1 MKKEIGKE
9 SKPVSLNATSLFGS
23 RDDLPVW
30 ILSESQE
37 TSGEYMLITCS
48 NSKGTSSAIYFSGK
62 TTEVNASDFVQT
74 PKERVLTDSERFR
87 ARIYSIY
94 VTLGYAFLAV
104 LMTFSILSFGGVV
117 KARVVLT
124 ESMTPLIKPGDVV
137 ITTPVSRKTPEIGD
151 IVTYVAKRFDGSP
164 VGTFTHRIIDGDK
177 DSGFV
182 VKGDN
187 NPAPDVQRP
196 KYEDIAG
203 VLIFVIPFVGT
214 LMTPRSLAILVPTIF
229 GIWLVVDALRKKD

>member
-1 MKKEIGKE
+1 MTKEDNQ
-9 SKPVSLNATSLFGS
+9 VVNLFPD
-23 RDDLPVW
+23 RLDLGVW
-30 ILSESQE
+30 ITDEEFSQKDNFV
-37 TSGEYMLITCS
+37 LVTCS
-48 NSKGTSSAIYFSGK
+48 NELGSISAIYSDK
-62 TTEVNASDFVQT
+62 KVSQVNPSSFVQA
-74 PKERVLTDSERFR
+74 PKERVLTDSEKLR
-87 ARIYSIY
+87 AKIYGTY
-94 VTLGYAFLAV
+94 VTLGYSFLVV
-104 LMTFSILSFGGVV
+104 LMAFSVLSFGGVV

-137 ITTPVSRKTPEIGD
+137 ITTPVTRKEPEIGD

-177 DSGFV
+177 EAGFV

-203 VLIFVIPFVGT
+203 VLIYTIPFIGT
-214 LMTPRSLAILVPTIF
+214 LMTPRSLAILIPTLF
-229 GIWLVVDALRKKD
+229 GIWLVVDALRKRD

>member
-1 MKKEIGKE
+1 MSKTH
-9 SKPVSLNATSLFGS
+9 KPVVNLFPSRQDLSVWITEDTQVS
-23 RDDLPVW
+23 RDLFV
-30 ILSESQE
+30 LV
-37 TSGEYMLITCS
+37 TCS
-48 NSKGTSSAIYFSGK
+48 NEWGSSSAIVAGDRVSA
-62 TTEVNASDFVQT
+62 VNPSSFVQA
-74 PKERVLTDSERFR
+74 PKERVLTDSEKFR
-87 ARIYSIY
+87 AKIYAAY
-94 VTLGYAFLAV
+94 VVVGYGFLAI
-104 LMTFSILSFGGVV
+104 LMAFSVLSFGGVL

-137 ITTPVSRKTPEIGD
+137 ITTPVTRKEPKIGD

-177 DSGFV
+177 EAGFV

-203 VLIFVIPFVGT
+203 VLIYTIPFIGT
-214 LMTPRSLAILVPTIF
+214 LMTPRSLAILIPTLF
-229 GIWLVVDALRKKD
+229 GIWLVVDALRKRD